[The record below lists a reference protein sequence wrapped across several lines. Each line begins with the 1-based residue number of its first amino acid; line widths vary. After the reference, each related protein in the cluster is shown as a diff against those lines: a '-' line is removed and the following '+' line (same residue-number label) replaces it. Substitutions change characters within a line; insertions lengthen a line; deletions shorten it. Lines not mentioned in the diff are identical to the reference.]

1 MFDVYSQSIV
11 QNNDFL
17 FSAWQVVENAIFA
30 GAGYIDIVGG
40 ALSYILGESGTS
52 RFSEA
57 AAVKSSMPQPLMLS
71 HTSLTLQCE
80 ISLRGGKARLVSTSN
95 QQPMGYHLFCSLAS
109 LAPHTGS
116 RALSGDDL
124 KPAILL
130 GRGQSKEHEQ
140 WFKHSTVGTITGP
153 SRHADDG
160 QIVNPAVLDSALHL
174 TTLAG
179 QTSMSSASLRVPVA
193 IHAVNLCQTKGNQF
207 STSATLTSNTQSL
220 FSASLCQ
227 DVAFSSFSVDGLE
240 TRKFMPEK
248 AGFFSAVKVPED
260 NKSFTVYWPASSP
273 ERVIP
278 ASKFSH
284 GDDFIQAFFSNQ
296 HAWRATASIL
306 QQSTEFVHANFQAIS
321 GKDPRGLLSIDQNL
335 GLSEESTA
343 LVHGMLRAISM
354 ESRGFTSTVHV
365 SSAAE
370 QSVPDN
376 RGISMIFPIDQEH
389 PSKKGIRD
397 NTTRGWG
404 SVLHTPV
411 LTPCS
416 DTLGDQQLPSP
427 VASNNL
433 ITGGTG
439 VLGSL
444 VASWLALHSASRL
457 CLLGRT
463 GKASANTLS
472 LLRLDKNSI
481 ITIMQC
487 DVAATEDARGLFHG
501 DCKEHLQGI
510 MHAGG
515 VLADATLQKQTAGA
529 ARRVFAPKITGLCD
543 QISKQSWLGLQ
554 QQVLFSSIAALY
566 GSPGQLNYSGAN
578 AVLDAM
584 AHAGRA
590 SGMPMLSVQWGAWGG
605 SGMATRDA
613 GTARRMKRLGIGML
627 QPFDGL
633 MALQAIL
640 GDAPGAQVA
649 VTPMVWEVFTR
660 QDFGFPEGFLAEFSK
675 SQPQQTSQARLIAP
689 RSLASH
695 ETPPPVT
702 TEADHGAAMRDI
714 VVEAVTGI
722 VGAEVGDMEPLV
734 AAGLDSLGAV
744 ELRNS
749 LEERTGLQLS
759 PTLLF
764 DYPTVDE
771 VVAHLQTLVPEARA
785 RDQVS
790 LMEADLGH
798 AQAQAQA
805 PSAEYLQQEVSEA
818 VSAILG
824 AQVDLTQPLVA
835 AGIDSLG
842 AVELRNNLEERM
854 GCQLPPTLLFDY
866 PTVSDLAGYLQG
878 HLMASSGVSARPIP
892 LPMDR
897 ALVPKQE
904 MARDSHTAVLGM
916 AARLPYD
923 VLGECK
929 ARDMVSVV
937 PMGRWDVDGHN
948 GQTGTVTTANRYGV
962 WLDAVADFDAGAF
975 GVPDAEAALMDPQH
989 RLLMETA
996 WEAMQMPGT
1005 TQSNGLGVY
1014 IGIWHADYHTVVSE
1028 AAKPNGPG
1036 SASNYVAYHATG
1048 TNSSVSAGRLS
1059 YTFGLKGPS
1068 MSLDT
1073 ACSASLVAAH
1083 LANTAVQSGEIPG
1096 ALVGGVSLLLEPSET
1111 DILVMA
1117 QMLSSCGRCQTLDS
1131 AADGYGRGEACIT
1144 MLVGKMD
1151 SDGGSNC
1158 MAVLYGAAVNQDGRS
1173 SSLTAPNGPA
1183 QQAVVQAAW
1192 SNSSVQI
1199 NQMRSLQVS
1208 LVAQI

>member
-1 MFDVYSQSIV
+1 MEMAHESGQLLAANSKEPLAVVAGSIV
-11 QNNDFL
+11 SPLLIPECTGEGVVLRCCISVRPRSTRMDLISSGQTFMEQTHM
-17 FSAWQVVENAIFA
+17 SASTLSVARYDSDKVRHSAIA
-30 GAGYIDIVGG
+30 GRC
-40 ALSYILGESGTS
+40 SRNILPFGSSSGSGTGRPGIANIVRGECRGYHVHPAALDASLQLSAVIHGQWSKSVIPVGFGASTADAQSLSQLGPLTASVINSSNQNGGGTFPHQIFSQHGMCASESSQYQSLVTDMEARAVDPRSLAFVSQEASASNKS
-52 RFSEA
+52 RGLRAEKLKTYWPVHSISNGGEEIGNGDGCYVALNAPIRETCTATIGMLQSMLVAQSQGMQISSSPSAGVLPVPCTMGGLSASGNASLVKGILRTACMEFPGYHCSYADKTNTDLDKRLKFSSIFSGSD
-57 AAVKSSMPQPLMLS
+57 AVK
-71 HTSLTLQCE
+71 H
-80 ISLRGGKARLVSTSN
+80 K
-95 QQPMGYHLFCSLAS
+95 
-109 LAPHTGS
+109 
-116 RALSGDDL
+116 
-124 KPAILL
+124 
-130 GRGQSKEHEQ
+130 
-140 WFKHSTVGTITGP
+140 
-153 SRHADDG
+153 
-160 QIVNPAVLDSALHL
+160 
-174 TTLAG
+174 
-179 QTSMSSASLRVPVA
+179 
-193 IHAVNLCQTKGNQF
+193 
-207 STSATLTSNTQSL
+207 
-220 FSASLCQ
+220 
-227 DVAFSSFSVDGLE
+227 
-240 TRKFMPEK
+240 
-248 AGFFSAVKVPED
+248 
-260 NKSFTVYWPASSP
+260 
-273 ERVIP
+273 
-278 ASKFSH
+278 
-284 GDDFIQAFFSNQ
+284 
-296 HAWRATASIL
+296 ASI
-306 QQSTEFVHANFQAIS
+306 
-321 GKDPRGLLSIDQNL
+321 GSI
-335 GLSEESTA
+335 
-343 LVHGMLRAISM
+343 
-354 ESRGFTSTVHV
+354 
-365 SSAAE
+365 
-370 QSVPDN
+370 
-376 RGISMIFPIDQEH
+376 
-389 PSKKGIRD
+389 
-397 NTTRGWG
+397 
-404 SVLHTPV
+404 LHTPV
-411 LTPCS
+411 LAPCS
-416 DTLGDQQLPSP
+416 DTPGDQQLPSP

-463 GKASANTLS
+463 GKASSNTLS
-472 LLRLDKNSI
+472 LLSLQKNSI

-487 DVAATEDARGLFHG
+487 DVAATEDARSLFQG
-501 DCKEHLQGI
+501 DCKEHLQAI

-590 SGMPMLSVQWGAWGG
+590 SGMPMLSLQWGAWGG

-613 GTARRMKRLGIGML
+613 GTARRMERLGIGML

-633 MALQAIL
+633 TALQAIL

-675 SQPQQTSQARLIAP
+675 PKPQQTSQARLTAP

-695 ETPPPVT
+695 DTPPPVT
-702 TEADHGAAMRDI
+702 TQADHGAAMRDI

-722 VGAEVGDMEPLV
+722 VGAEIGGMEPLV

-771 VVAHLQTLVPEARA
+771 VVAHLQTLVPEAHA
-785 RDQVS
+785 RDQAH
-790 LMEADLGH
+790 LMEADLGYSQV
-798 AQAQAQA
+798 QAQEA

-824 AQVDLTQPLVA
+824 AEVDLTQPLVA

-842 AVELRNNLEERM
+842 AVELRNNLEARM
-854 GCQLPPTLLFDY
+854 GFQLPPTLLFDY

-878 HLMASSGVSARPIP
+878 HVMASSGVSTRP
-892 LPMDR
+892 LPLAMDR
-897 ALVPKQE
+897 VLIPKQE
-904 MARDSHTAVLGM
+904 MARESRTAVLGM

-923 VLGECK
+923 VLGEFK
-929 ARDMVSVV
+929 ACDMVSVV

-948 GQTGTVTTANRYGV
+948 AQTGVVTTSNRYGV
-962 WLDAVADFDAGAF
+962 WLDAVADFDGGAF
-975 GVPDAEAALMDPQH
+975 GVADAEAALMDPQH

-1005 TQSNGLGVY
+1005 TQSTGMGVY
-1014 IGIWHADYHTVVSE
+1014 IGIWHADYHKVLWDVATST
-1028 AAKPNGPG
+1028 
-1036 SASNYVAYHATG
+1036 SNYVAYHATG

-1083 LANTAVQSGEIPG
+1083 LANSAVQSGEIPG
-1096 ALVGGVSLLLEPSET
+1096 ALVGGVSLLLEPT
-1111 DILVMA
+1111 LIDILVSA

-1151 SDGGSNC
+1151 SDSGSDC

-1192 SNSSVQI
+1192 SNSSVPI

-1208 LVAQI
+1208 LVA

>member
-1 MFDVYSQSIV
+1 MEMAHESAQLMAANSKSEPLAIVHGSIV
-11 QNNDFL
+11 SPLLIPESTGED
-17 FSAWQVVENAIFA
+17 VVLRCCISVRPRSTRLDL
-30 GAGYIDIVGG
+30 I
-40 ALSYILGESGTS
+40 
-52 RFSEA
+52 
-57 AAVKSSMPQPLMLS
+57 SS
-71 HTSLTLQCE
+71 
-80 ISLRGGKARLVSTSN
+80 
-95 QQPMGYHLFCSLAS
+95 
-109 LAPHTGS
+109 
-116 RALSGDDL
+116 
-124 KPAILL
+124 
-130 GRGQSKEHEQ
+130 
-140 WFKHSTVGTITGP
+140 
-153 SRHADDG
+153 
-160 QIVNPAVLDSALHL
+160 
-174 TTLAG
+174 G
-179 QTSMSSASLRVPVA
+179 QTLMEQTHMS
-193 IHAVNLCQTKGNQF
+193 
-207 STSATLTSNTQSL
+207 
-220 FSASLCQ
+220 
-227 DVAFSSFSVDGLE
+227 
-240 TRKFMPEK
+240 
-248 AGFFSAVKVPED
+248 
-260 NKSFTVYWPASSP
+260 
-273 ERVIP
+273 
-278 ASKFSH
+278 
-284 GDDFIQAFFSNQ
+284 
-296 HAWRATASIL
+296 ASIL
-306 QQSTEFVHANFQAIS
+306 SVARYNSDTVSHSTIAGSCSKNILPVGPSSGTGRPGIANIVRGECRGYHMHPAALDASLQLSAVIHAQWSKSVIPVGFGASTVDSQSLNQVGPLTASVINSSHQNSGGIFPRQIFSQHGMCMSESWQHQSLVKDMEARAVDSRSLAFASQQTTASKDSRRLRAEKLKTYWPVHSISNVSEDIGNRDGCYVALNAHSRETYTSTIGMLQNILVAQSQGMRIS
-321 GKDPRGLLSIDQNL
+321 SSPSAGVSPAPCTVGRLSASGNA
-335 GLSEESTA
+335 S
-343 LVHGMLRAISM
+343 LVKGMLRTACM
-354 ESRGFTSTVHV
+354 EFPGYRCSYIDMDSTDIDKRLTF
-365 SSAAE
+365 SS
-370 QSVPDN
+370 
-376 RGISMIFPIDQEH
+376 IFSGTDVVKHKASI
-389 PSKKGIRD
+389 
-397 NTTRGWG
+397 G
-404 SVLHTPV
+404 SILHTPV
-411 LTPCS
+411 LAPCS

-543 QISKQSWLGLQ
+543 QIFKHSWLGLH

-613 GTARRMKRLGIGML
+613 GTARRMERLGIGML

-640 GDAPGAQVA
+640 EDAPGAQVA

-805 PSAEYLQQEVSEA
+805 QAQAPSAEYLQQEVSEA

-878 HLMASSGVSARPIP
+878 HLMASSGVSARPIS

-904 MARDSHTAVLGM
+904 MARESHTAVLGM

-1014 IGIWHADYHTVVSE
+1014 IGIWHADYHKVLWDVAS
-1028 AAKPNGPG
+1028 

-1096 ALVGGVSLLLEPSET
+1096 ALVGGVSLLLEPT
-1111 DILVMA
+1111 LIDILVSA

-1208 LVAQI
+1208 LVA

>member
-1 MFDVYSQSIV
+1 MYTFYLLCNTLIFCS
-11 QNNDFL
+11 L
-17 FSAWQVVENAIFA
+17 PWQVVDNAIFA

-40 ALSYILGESGTS
+40 ALSSILGESDPS

-57 AAVKSSMPQPLMLS
+57 AAVKSNMPQPLMLR

-80 ISLRGGKARLVSTSN
+80 ISLRVGKARLVSTSN

-109 LAPHTGS
+109 LWPQAVRS
-116 RALSGDDL
+116 ELSGNDH
-124 KPAILL
+124 KSVMVL
-130 GRGQSKEHEQ
+130 GRGQSEEHKHG
-140 WFKHSTVGTITGP
+140 FKQSVLGHITGP
-153 SRHADDG
+153 SCQADDG
-160 QIVNPAVLDSALHL
+160 QVVNPAVLDAALHL

-179 QTSMSSASLRVPVA
+179 QTSTSSDSLRVPIA
-193 IHAVNLCQTKGNQF
+193 MHAVNLCQTKGNQF
-207 STSATLTSNTQSL
+207 TTSATLVSSSQSL
-220 FSASLCQ
+220 FSASLRQ
-227 DVAFSSFSVDGLE
+227 DAGFSSFCVDGLE
-240 TRKFMPEK
+240 TRKFMPES

-260 NKSFTVYWPASSP
+260 IKAFTVRWPANRP
-273 ERVIP
+273 ESFP
-278 ASKFSH
+278 ASKLSH
-284 GDDFIQAFFSNQ
+284 GDSIQAFISNQ

-306 QQSTEFVHANFQAIS
+306 QQSTNFVHPYFQVIS
-321 GKDPRGLLSIDQNL
+321 GRDPPGLLNTDQML
-335 GLSEESTA
+335 GEESTA
-343 LVHGMLRAISM
+343 LVHGMLRAVSM
-354 ESRGFTSTVHV
+354 ESRGFTSTFHV

-370 QSVPDN
+370 QSLPDK
-376 RGISMIFPIDQEH
+376 RGLSMTFPIDEH
-389 PSKKGIRD
+389 QSRKETSD

-411 LTPCS
+411 LAPCS
-416 DTLGDQQLPSP
+416 DTPGDQQLPSP

-463 GKASANTLS
+463 GKASSNTLS
-472 LLRLDKNSI
+472 LLSLQKNSI

-487 DVAATEDARGLFHG
+487 DVAATEDAHSLFHG

-590 SGMPMLSVQWGAWGG
+590 SGMPMLSLQWGAWGG

-613 GTARRMKRLGIGML
+613 GTARRMERLGIGML

-633 MALQAIL
+633 TALQAIL

-675 SQPQQTSQARLIAP
+675 PKPQQTSQARLTAP

-695 ETPPPVT
+695 DTPPPVT
-702 TEADHGAAMRDI
+702 TQADHGAAMRDI

-722 VGAEVGDMEPLV
+722 VGAEIGGMEPLV

-771 VVAHLQTLVPEARA
+771 VVAHLQTLVPEAHA
-785 RDQVS
+785 RDQVH
-790 LMEADLGH
+790 LMEADLGYSQV
-798 AQAQAQA
+798 QAQEA

-824 AQVDLTQPLVA
+824 AEVDLTQPLVA

-842 AVELRNNLEERM
+842 AVELRNNLEARM
-854 GCQLPPTLLFDY
+854 GFQLPPTLLFDY

-878 HLMASSGVSARPIP
+878 HVMASSGVSTRP
-892 LPMDR
+892 LPLAMDR
-897 ALVPKQE
+897 ALIPKQE
-904 MARDSHTAVLGM
+904 MARESHTAVLGM

-929 ARDMVSVV
+929 ACDMVSVV
-937 PMGRWDVDGHN
+937 PMGRWDVDGHS
-948 GQTGTVTTANRYGV
+948 GETGVVTTSNRYGV
-962 WLDAVADFDAGAF
+962 WLDAVADFDGGAF
-975 GVPDAEAALMDPQH
+975 GVADAEAALMDPQH

-1005 TQSNGLGVY
+1005 TQSTGMGVY
-1014 IGIWHADYHTVVSE
+1014 IGIWHADYHTVVSD

-1036 SASNYVAYHATG
+1036 SGSNYVAYHATG

-1083 LANTAVQSGEIPG
+1083 LANSAVQSGEIPG

-1151 SDGGSNC
+1151 SDSGSDC

-1192 SNSSVQI
+1192 SNSSVPI

-1208 LVAQI
+1208 LVA